1 MDRIKK
7 DRDYYFYQ
15 GKIIVPAV
23 DTLNPPGECSGNEGK
38 YKNGRRARGGGAEG
52 QVVCVA
58 SSPTAALYT
67 QLIRIFC

>member
-23 DTLNPPGECSGNEGK
+23 DTLNPPGEGK

>member
-23 DTLNPPGECSGNEGK
+23 DTLNPRANALETKVNTRTEEGP
-38 YKNGRRARGGGAEG
+38 GAEELRDKS
-52 QVVCVA
+52 CV
-58 SSPTAALYT
+58 SPP
-67 QLIRIFC
+67 